1 MFSIATLAA
10 VSGGKPF
17 HTRLETA
24 LKLFV
29 AHHFP
34 EPTAKGKR
42 AGLPR
47 IWPKRVGAM
56 LRIGPRDSTLSAEN
70 DG

>member
-1 MFSIATLAA
+1 MRRWPQFLAENRFTPDL
-10 VSGGKPF
+10 KLP
-17 HTRLETA
+17 